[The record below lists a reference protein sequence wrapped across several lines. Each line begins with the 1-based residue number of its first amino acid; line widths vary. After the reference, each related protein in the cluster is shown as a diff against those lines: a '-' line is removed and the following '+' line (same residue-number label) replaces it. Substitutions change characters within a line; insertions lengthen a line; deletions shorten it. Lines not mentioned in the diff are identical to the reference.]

1 MLLLS
6 ETLTKAMETT
16 TVDMSRDFCLKCLWL
31 PIKDN
36 DIKHLSKC
44 LGIIHEFISYFLMN
58 PLKSIKILI

>member
-6 ETLTKAMETT
+6 ETLTKVKETT

-44 LGIIHEFISYFLMN
+44 LGIILVY
-58 PLKSIKILI
+58 